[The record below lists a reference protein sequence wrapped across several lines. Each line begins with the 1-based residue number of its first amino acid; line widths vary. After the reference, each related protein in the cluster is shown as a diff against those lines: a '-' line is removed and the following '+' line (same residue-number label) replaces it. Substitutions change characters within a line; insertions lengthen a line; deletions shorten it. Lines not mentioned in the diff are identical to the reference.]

1 MMKKTIICVAGFIFA
16 AATWAYAADPVPA
29 GNQNGPAGSSAAPA
43 LIAGGA
49 PTAAAVPVESG
60 LNKSIFLD
68 LRDINVVDI
77 LKFLALQGSLNI
89 VTSKNVQGRSTLVLR
104 NVKIKDELDIIV
116 ISNQL
121 AYEVRNDII
130 YVMPEEEY
138 VTVYGKNYN
147 DKRKIA
153 TRTLTY
159 AKPAYAITA
168 LQAVQSSVGKVLV
181 DEDTGNVVMIDTP
194 EKLLQMNS
202 VLEDMEKKLETK
214 VITLQN
220 ASVKDIE
227 AQLKLKLDAK
237 SVGSVVAD
245 ERSNQLTI
253 SAYPGRMDEILKI
266 IKSLDKP
273 KAAILLE
280 VRILQLTL
288 KPSLDYG
295 IDWTRVFSNQDI
307 GKISKLTFTGRFPI
321 DSTVSSDAN
330 LRTIGRLA
338 VGNASADDYTVEI
351 KALKEV
357 SDTKI
362 LANPRIMALDGQEAK
377 INIGDRVPYVI
388 TTTTGTGNNV
398 SVSEDIKFIDI
409 GLLLIVLP
417 KINDDGYITMKIQPE
432 ISSRSG
438 TLVTPT
444 NNLIPLV
451 NTTKLDSSIVIKD
464 GQTMILGGLRRDD
477 YTVTNQGLP
486 VLMDIPFMGH
496 LFKNRNEVYTKLEIV
511 TLITPKIVRGDK
523 SVLDEP
529 LPIKKAP
536 YSESSRA
543 ALEMESIANKHSVSL
558 APLFDA
564 SDDSKSLAPKIKPA
578 ALKNSP
584 GAAL

>member
-1 MMKKTIICVAGFIFA
+1 MKKNFFLFGVLSLA
-16 AATWAYAADPVPA
+16 AAASVWAADPAPA
-29 GNQNGPAGSSAAPA
+29 GTPPKAAESPAAPA
-43 LIAGGA
+43 VITGGA
-49 PTAAAVPVESG
+49 ATVAAAPVESG
-60 LNKSIFLD
+60 LDKSIFLD

-77 LKFLALQGSLNI
+77 LKFLALQGNLNI

-104 NVKIKDELDIIV
+104 NVKIKDALDIIV

-202 VLEDMEKKLETK
+202 VLEDMEKKLDTK

-220 ASVKDIE
+220 AAAKDIE
-227 AQLKLKLDAK
+227 TQLKLKLDAK

-253 SAYPGRMDEILKI
+253 SAYPGRLEEILKV

-273 KAAILLE
+273 KSAILLE

-295 IDWTRVFSNQDI
+295 IDWTRVFSNQDL

-321 DSTVSSDAN
+321 DSTVSSATN
-330 LRTIGRLA
+330 LRTVGRLA
-338 VGNASADDYTVEI
+338 IGNATADDYTVEI

-409 GLLLIVLP
+409 GLLLIVKP
-417 KINDDGYITMKIQPE
+417 QINDDGFITMKIQPE

-444 NNLIPLV
+444 NNQIPLV
-451 NTTKLDSSIVIKD
+451 NTTKLDSSVVVKD

-477 YTVTNQGLP
+477 YTVTNNGLP

-496 LFKNRNEVYTKLEIV
+496 LFKNRKEVYTKLEIV

-529 LPIKKAP
+529 LPIKKDFN
-536 YSESSRA
+536 SESGRG
-543 ALEMESIANKHSVSL
+543 VSL
-558 APLFDA
+558 APVLSP
-564 SDDSKSLAPKIKPA
+564 SDDSDAMGPRIKPA
-578 ALKNSP
+578 GMKSPP
-584 GAAL
+584 GAVL